1 MKLSELPNI
10 GPELERQLNVV
21 GIETYDDLKNLGS
34 MEAWL
39 KIRAVDPSACIHR
52 LYSLEGAIEGIKKA
66 ELPVERKTLLKDFYN
81 LYK

>member
-10 GPELERQLNVV
+10 GPELERQLNMV
-21 GIETYDDLKNLGS
+21 GIETYDKLKELGS

-52 LYSLEGAIEGIKKA
+52 LYSLEGAIEGIRKTD
-66 ELPVERKTLLKDFYN
+66 LPAERKTLLKDFYN